1 MVHTLILFPKST
13 DAQALDRFFSS
24 TDLLK
29 QAHGFRAF
37 KQSKG
42 EIMSPMSPPPYSKV
56 IEVSF
61 DSQEDVYAFAQSA
74 EAQAG
79 KEYLKSLGGLML
91 IYDLSDM

>member
-13 DAQALDRFFSS
+13 DAQVLDRFFSS
-24 TDLLK
+24 TNFLK
-29 QAHGFRAF
+29 QAHGFRSL
-37 KQSKG
+37 KQSEG
-42 EIMSPMSPPPYSKV
+42 DIMSPMGPPPYSKV

-79 KEYLKSLGGLML
+79 KEHLTSLGDLML
-91 IYDLSDM
+91 IYDVSDI